1 MQKETTQIALR
12 AIALPVRQNIGKT
25 VMTWV
30 RCKLSFIIMKSTLLC
45 LRDSQMLILSMLI
58 TSVLRVTIVGSEIL
72 FFEFWRPVSLLSFLF
87 LLCSCLPLALFCS
100 LLFCVFFI
108 CCSYLFFTSWSNLIL
123 ATFSPHSCS
132 LVCHTVLSLICY
144 IDFSIL
150 LLYLF

>member
-30 RCKLSFIIMKSTLLC
+30 RCKLSFIIMKSALLC

-72 FFEFWRPVSLLSFLF
+72 FFEF
-87 LLCSCLPLALFCS
+87 
-100 LLFCVFFI
+100 
-108 CCSYLFFTSWSNLIL
+108 
-123 ATFSPHSCS
+123 
-132 LVCHTVLSLICY
+132 
-144 IDFSIL
+144 
-150 LLYLF
+150 